1 MKREGALV
9 QNGRTQGRPKH
20 THESE
25 AFQKKAPSKKPFIEI
40 SVFQSVGKEGRES
53 NGGGKETE
61 KGKGQTIQ
69 ARGLDFSGW
78 ADRPRQLHK
87 DGSEPGQVRTRGQPW
102 DLDHRIQCAGTMSA
116 WLCPDWPV
124 CGQRE
129 F

>member
-53 NGGGKETE
+53 NGEGRRRRK
-61 KGKGQTIQ
+61 
-69 ARGLDFSGW
+69 ARGRQF
-78 ADRPRQLHK
+78 RPE
-87 DGSEPGQVRTRGQPW
+87 D
-102 DLDHRIQCAGTMSA
+102 
-116 WLCPDWPV
+116 
-124 CGQRE
+124 
-129 F
+129 